1 MRHTI
6 NLSMLEPEAQL
17 RLAKEA
23 DALGF
28 DAVSLGDSI
37 LYPRESDARY
47 PYSGTGDRSFLEGAP
62 FLDPFVALSA
72 IAAVTERIRLQTSV
86 LKVPVRHPV
95 LVAKAAGS
103 LDALSGGRFVLGVGL
118 SPWPEDFAALGV
130 PHEARGRR
138 LDEAIAII
146 RGLLHGGYHRHDG
159 EFYELPEMRMDP
171 APETTVP
178 LIVGGHSA
186 RALRRAA
193 VLGDGWIGASPELDE
208 LERIIAELHRERE
221 GAGLPWEG
229 FSVQAGTRPA
239 RTRAD
244 VARLID
250 LGVTDVAHRPSAV
263 AGADTELML
272 ADLRRL
278 AHDLLD

>member
-6 NLSMLEPEAQL
+6 NLSTLDPDTQL
-17 RLAKEA
+17 RLAREA
-23 DALGF
+23 DTLGF
-28 DAVSLGDSI
+28 HAVSLGDSI
-37 LYPRESDARY
+37 LYPRASDATY
-47 PYSGTGDRSFLEGAP
+47 PYSATGDRSFLEGMS

-72 IAAVTERIRLQTSV
+72 VAAVTEQIRLQTSV

-95 LVAKAAGS
+95 LVAKSAGS
-103 LDALSGGRFVLGVGL
+103 IAALSSDRFVLGIGL

-130 PHEARGRR
+130 PHAARGRR
-138 LDEAIAII
+138 LDEAIQII
-146 RGLLHGGYHRHDG
+146 RGLLSGGYHHHTG

-171 APETTVP
+171 APATKVP
-178 LIVGGHSA
+178 IIIGGHSA

-208 LERIIAELHRERE
+208 LEQLIAELSRERE
-221 GAGLPWEG
+221 QAGLPWEG

-239 RTRAD
+239 RTRSD
-244 VARLID
+244 VARLTD

-263 AGADTELML
+263 AGADAALML

-278 AHDLLD
+278 ADDLLD